1 MFKIESYVTPIILSY
16 VEKYVKNV
24 RPEDSQ
30 VSLWGGEVV
39 FQNLD
44 LKLDVL
50 EEELQLPFNFLSGHI
65 HELSIRVPWTKIA
78 SEPIVITINTIEFVL
93 KLRDP
98 NDRTV
103 PKKEPPRKG
112 KSVDEAPPPGYTA
125 SLISKI
131 ANNITIRCHNVILKY
146 VEEDIVV
153 SMNIQQ
159 LSMES
164 ADANWNAA
172 FIDLSPTKVSLRKLI
187 NIVDLTICLDKR
199 NSAGKIEVCQEPVLY
214 RSTLQVRMLV
224 RYNVSSQ
231 DRSSLTRIDVH
242 SNFLDINV
250 SSQQFP
256 MLMRLFD
263 LALALKQGKIN
274 AEPPQ
279 TTTDGGHD
287 LEDESGQE
295 SLLSWAW
302 NLLPSFF
309 PEENESDH
317 SEEHDFRVLHAG
329 VYVDRLRMIFKT
341 QELIGDGIV
350 GTQKKIKY
358 TPILRF
364 DFQHFYG
371 EMVACGMKWFNV
383 TLGISRIQLQSMDDC
398 TCGQR
403 ATVKELF
410 ESTAPVPSSEECLH
424 LQHSF
429 FNDSAGGNAG
439 RKYNVNWNYH
449 LSTYSQEYLLQ
460 KSPAIAIDLIHEVQ
474 LPDDRRTSEFGSD
487 LEFSNLAEKYMIRV
501 YVGRF
506 RAALCADAIHRF
518 QTLASYRDCYEYP
531 PYYEDRPMPTLSQLP
546 PPSAEDYDA
555 LMSEIPL
562 RQIHITLQNPTIE
575 LSTFDHA
582 PPALVPRKP
591 PATTSPL
598 PIVRVELSRAE
609 CNILTPLYP
618 NRLVYTTC
626 QLPEPPAK
634 LFDACYQSISG
645 NLERMQAKLVGSRG
659 DSEAN
664 ACTAVSMNY
673 QQRLLIHPSLWPN
686 VELNKVEHTVTI
698 TDLKF
703 IMNPLQALALGTVVQ
718 SLVAQQDAT
727 RQWIELDSI
736 PDDTLPQQPH
746 PVVDM
751 LLSYVQLRKVEAE
764 STEDYKLVAR
774 SMKLLTSQQP
784 AADGGQRSLTALW
797 PDHSTDEDFLTVIFQ
812 IPKSFDTASSIEH
825 PPLLYAKLL
834 DLSFNLDPNFI
845 AFLCCWQQLAMQTG
859 RRPFQRGQR
868 TQPFAD
874 SVAKPSSMTGTLAKG
889 VNAKQH
895 SLPGTS
901 VHSSSDKVG
910 RPVADPIGPVP
921 GASSTLAG
929 LDEVD
934 QKDHADVSQPNDNH
948 QAGSLNGQ
956 FWTKLAKKIIIHLE
970 ISHFTV
976 CFPVKNIIFHSSD
989 TPTEDEFGENE
1000 IFMLKLPLITVNSAF
1015 KCQNLSSSI
1024 ARFPISI
1031 PKAIWP
1037 EEKESFPWTISLA
1050 NASSWTYQNGEMNKL
1065 LDETTTNISMVLNFP
1080 TDTENEGRRTGPTSI
1095 CFHVDTSPFRV
1106 TVVKEQLALIHDTL
1120 DRLMQLPML
1129 QHRMSTSPANSSSTA
1144 AGRKPVDSKRQFLE
1158 IAQPSVAGSSI
1169 AAVDLKEFLDLTHHS
1184 SAGGSDETLKDNSK
1198 ARGEANPRPSLWLQ
1212 WTFSRLTVNCITRDE
1227 QRHQRIKLTIEFED
1241 IIYSLD
1247 RQEVYSQVK
1256 AKVGSMSGACYEWSG
1271 TGKEQSWCRN
1281 EALAI
1286 TVQTGDSS
1294 ESGKSTGTDTFF
1306 SLTITRA
1313 ETQNVHSKWDTV
1325 RRSREHNETLVEVL
1339 IKMEQ
1344 VDLRLD
1350 LDLLGECMKMLQ
1362 AFRPTVRSVQDETA
1376 AAEPTPS
1383 IAPPVVAVKD
1393 LPLILF
1399 ASKGV
1404 TVFLPLR
1411 NRPTVQG
1418 SSLCSVYILK
1428 VSSITVHHNVENPIC
1443 RVPLRPDVYTKAAQM
1458 RILNVPGSKIEDRQ
1472 YELLLKEIS
1481 LSTAVWEDVL
1491 RYLQEQQSSTTH
1503 HDNPAF
1509 EWNNFQQGAQRSAAH
1524 FEAATVFKEFN
1535 FSVIYAPCIIYKNVL
1550 ICSVAMELNCLSDLL
1565 IDVDLEQLRL
1575 MEQLLRKASQIRLL
1589 VFPDQPPTIP
1599 PPPSISSSS
1608 SSTVA
1613 PTVVPRS
1620 SESFI
1625 AETNTDEASG
1635 RDSVRSFRDS
1645 VPSCHRHHRRSH
1657 SKLSKCEQDS
1667 GLESYRTSEGKRA
1680 TSSSS
1685 RRSYGQR
1692 QRKLSSLS
1700 SESNPALRPAIGY
1713 AGNRIGGL
1721 YQAHQPALI
1730 IPYEVCFLGGYFKV
1744 RLFVQDRSKG
1754 PTVRMAFAQPNAL
1767 VSLNLFERILQLS
1780 LFDIKIEVG
1789 ELPILGTVTGEPDEL
1804 GIPQPFVKTR
1814 FVNSHTKKVRE
1825 LRVDFKRPIDFTL
1838 SHTKTKALLEL
1849 SELLGEVFATPQPPE
1864 SGSNLPKP
1872 VLPSRN
1878 KFHILRSQLYDMEKI
1893 QIGLSQVM
1901 MHLMNEDEQPV
1912 TAGPRYS
1919 VKLSFASMQTSIRI
1933 QERPERILFGLE
1945 MGELMLIAGNSVIL
1959 HPFSFDLQLTI
1970 AKEYWKRDPLVQIKL
1985 RSSYLQ
1991 LDISPPL
1998 FQQVTLI
2005 RQQME
2010 PLFED
2015 DSAPGS
2021 ARRSISHEANN
2032 MSTRPTIEH
2041 LIPIVP
2047 PRFERK
2053 RTKEMQE
2060 EYYQDDLRAGAF
2072 QFIES
2077 MKIDELPLPYQIK
2090 IINREVGVI
2099 CWRYPQPRALHQ
2111 VIVYPVPM
2119 NTTKSVNIQCKLE
2132 QYSEINATFVELC
2145 RFTLSENEKTFLKLP
2160 ERKSAAA
2167 IWRIVMTQNVV
2178 YDDGTRES
2186 ADRTANRSQR
2196 QRSNR
2201 SDGNEDDA
2209 DDQSYGG
2216 RSRSS
2221 LFTTLTDVLTDS
2233 TYLPG
2238 HRVVSLPYRLHPKIF
2253 VACMRV
2259 DSMFSA
2265 ALVPNVDA
2273 TIDLSPVQIN
2283 LFNVIRLDGDRRPLP
2298 KPFQRYR
2305 VCRETADFGTHK
2317 FAMLNARRMRGQC
2330 SIYDPLEVFIGAE
2343 LNLQCELLDYHHFTF
2358 ETVLDMTGLKAY
2370 GWLGDNAL
2378 QVKTISDDIAVRYG
2392 PSVGYTVSVA
2402 QRLWNESDET
2412 DESMRKPLT
2421 LYSKYIVCNRT
2432 QVALKFG
2439 QIDTA
2444 EAIYLGPNEIC
2455 LYAFR
2460 SCRHAQ
2466 QLQIYFTEGGTKP
2479 IVTEPFDVSTEGL
2492 QQVAVQSSYEED
2504 LVDERMLLVRV
2515 ESLSMGGG
2523 IPETSAQTSITIEG
2537 QISFCNMTA
2546 QRLRLQYRYYKI
2558 IPNSERNYTATVFLV
2573 EPGDQRNLFSA
2584 ANNRNQ
2590 QSINIAIEGEEGTLG
2605 KVGWSGDV
2613 PLREIMNGGTMPYLV
2628 KVPTTTTREGYLSY
2642 WVRIVRE
2649 KLADSRAT
2657 NAATGEV
2664 LERVLVIVWP
2674 LFMVE
2679 SLLTVNTTAYVEKID
2694 QSFSI
2699 YGQGQR
2705 RQLNLAG
2712 TFSDEHELS
2721 FRMNFNSLHGE
2732 DKRKALLSYRL
2743 IDGKSFFQVP
2753 ARLRSV
2759 EAALD
2764 ALKVAQQL
2772 SSEWPCSR
2780 EEEQRWRRENSIQ
2793 EATFPLYHCSAAY
2806 EMSCCLMLSIAPWA
2820 LFINQ
2825 LGCEVRLRSNIS
2837 NQDTNIIAANSII
2850 MPVHLESGFTL
2861 EMNVGVGQTMQSE
2874 LILINGTEAPRKSST
2889 GAHLTLPLEGT
2900 IEFSIRTE
2908 SGIMNLVLSSL
2919 TENKVRVFI
2928 LASQFVVTNY
2938 SSIDLHCWSFALPAN
2953 ERLEQF
2959 KMTNY
2964 GQPHSCCYSLPK
2976 NDPKDLNPRGSV
2988 ITMLSNVSQ
2997 RKAKTKPGANFNHYL
3012 TVYERREQGS
3022 DFSAPIYLNKPISRK
3037 SLSVPCVTSGRTY
3050 YHPLSLSI
3058 VTHQSQS
3065 YMSIYDDPCPSYAI
3079 ENRTDFNI
3087 YVAQSDTVQPNKAA
3101 MAVPEVMESNFTWYQ
3116 TVSPRQTVYYTPP
3129 TLDER
3134 FPEPQE
3140 AELALIFACVSGSAI
3155 RWSHPVRT
3163 DENKSIFLNIPLYGE
3178 LKVAIRVHNRTT
3190 LLVIDYISQD
3200 LEFSAKDIRT
3210 RLSNPLRPV
3219 EPQSTEVEAGASS
3232 SSGVPTLLDETMTL
3246 PASRASGSSVPHAA
3260 ALAPSPVGDRAVE
3273 VQSYFRSLMIT
3284 LFNDQPQRRCQKRD
3298 VISFNFD
3305 RIGMRMER
3313 PGLGARVTA
3322 TEGSRVVLHCVNV
3335 QVDNELHSDGEYDF
3349 PVVLCSEDHET
3360 KQRKGSVSDLPNHY
3374 RLEDHLEQMGRT
3386 ALCTLH
3392 CDLADEENQQQWFS
3406 VESVRLQIQ
3415 PIRAYIEDTYIN
3427 VLVDYLVECIPAG
3440 MVYESEA
3447 SSNVRIRCEPGEA
3460 LIPRAVM
3467 QQSSYLAEPI
3477 KFRSIRIEPL
3487 NVLLSVHACM
3497 RLYIA
3502 LDHSP
3507 LEFAAFERQSVRT
3520 LPIKFGNAVGMHYLS
3535 GAIFGGGWVIGS
3547 LEILGSPSGLARSV
3561 TSGLRD
3567 FVSLPVQGLFRGPW
3581 GFLVGVTQ
3589 GSASL
3594 IRNITAGTVNSVTKL
3609 AQSVSR
3615 NLDRLT
3621 LDTEHVQRTDA
3632 LRRRRPQGMTDGF
3645 TQGLTGL
3652 GISLLGAVGGLA
3664 HHPLQ
3669 ATNPIGVVTGMGKG
3683 IVGAFTKP
3691 ISGAAELVALTG
3703 QGMLHS
3709 VGYNTLPTPRLT
3721 SQSLQP
3727 PEPISHKALW
3737 EPHAA
3742 CEGTLLFT
3750 VQATHLTEGEYR
3762 LVLLALYSRALVL
3775 YDVHDCQLVEVLD
3788 LKTLCFDTDEEND
3801 ATRLVIRVQPKLP
3814 PPSTYDQYPISSRT
3828 YEFVRDSTMQLPRIS
3843 GATLPFNY
3851 YQHIQK
3857 PSTKGMA
3864 LAPATMMV
3872 TTTTTATGWPQPTEL
3887 PSLTMEDGVDGG
3899 KVLGPTVAEQ
3909 RSSVVIEMESV
3920 EDGDPGEDT
3929 AGLLGDET
3937 RSSIDLDRGTV
3948 RSPDR
3953 LSEEDDSERRVIVFL
3968 DENYVKYLVTY
3979 VNLLQR
3985 AYECQS
3991 TGRCNDARCGEEP
4004 VPFHAL

>member
-103 PKKEPPRKG
+103 PKREPPRKG
-112 KSVDEAPPPGYTA
+112 KSVDEVPPPGYTA

-187 NIVDLTICLDKR
+187 NI
-199 NSAGKIEVCQEPVLY
+199 AGKIEVCQEPVLY

-279 TTTDGGHD
+279 PTTDGGHE
-287 LEDESGQE
+287 LEEGSGQE

-329 VYVDRLRMIFKT
+329 MYVDRLRMIFKT

-364 DFQHFYG
+364 DFQDFYG

-383 TLGISRIQLQSMDDC
+383 TLGISHIQLQSMDDC

-410 ESTAPVPSSEECLH
+410 ESTAPVPSAEECLH

-429 FNDSAGGNAG
+429 FSNSAGGSAG

-506 RAALCADAIHRF
+506 RAALCADAIHRL
-518 QTLASYRDCYEYP
+518 QTLASYRNCYEYP
-531 PYYEDRPMPTLSQLP
+531 PYYEDRPMPTLAQLP

-575 LSTFDHA
+575 LRAFDHA
-582 PPALVPRKP
+582 PVTLVPRKP
-591 PATTSPL
+591 SATASSL
-598 PIVRVELSRAE
+598 PIIRVELSRAE

-645 NLERMQAKLVGSRG
+645 NLERMQANLIHPRG
-659 DSEAN
+659 ESKSN
-664 ACTAVSMNY
+664 ICTAVSMNY

-686 VELNKVEHTVTI
+686 AELNKAEHTVTI

-703 IMNPLQALALGTVVQ
+703 IMNPLQALTLGTVVQ

-727 RQWIELDSI
+727 RQWIELDNI
-736 PDDTLPQQPH
+736 PDDTLPQQQL

-764 STEDYKLVAR
+764 STEVYKLVAR
-774 SMKLLTSQQP
+774 SMKLLTCQQP
-784 AADGGQRSLTALW
+784 AAGGGQRSLTALW

-812 IPKSFDTASSIEH
+812 IPKSFDTASCIEH

-845 AFLCCWQQLAMQTG
+845 AFLSGWQLLAMQTAH
-859 RRPFQRGQR
+859 RHLQRGQR
-868 TQPFAD
+868 TQRCA
-874 SVAKPSSMTGTLAKG
+874 SNMAKPSTMTGTLVKG
-889 VNAKQH
+889 LNAKQH

-901 VHSSSDKVG
+901 VHSSSDKAS
-910 RPVADPIGPVP
+910 RPVADPVGPVP
-921 GASSTLAG
+921 GPSSTVGG

-934 QKDHADVSQPNDNH
+934 QKNSTDGTLPSDND
-948 QAGSLNGQ
+948 QTRALNDQ

-976 CFPVKNIIFHSSD
+976 CFPVRNIIFHSND

-1015 KCQNLSSSI
+1015 KCQSLSSSL

-1031 PKAIWP
+1031 PKVIWP

-1080 TDTENEGRRTGPTSI
+1080 ADTETKNRSGPSSI

-1120 DRLMQLPML
+1120 DRLMNLPML
-1129 QHRMSTSPANSSSTA
+1129 QHRAITNSASSSSSA
-1144 AGRKPVDSKRQFLE
+1144 AGGKPADTNRQFLE

-1184 SAGGSDETLKDNSK
+1184 SAGGSDETLKDSST
-1198 ARGEANPRPSLWLQ
+1198 ARGEPRPRPSLWLQ

-1227 QRHQRIKLTIEFED
+1227 QRQQRIKLTIEFED

-1247 RQEVYSQVK
+1247 QQEVYSQVK
-1256 AKVGSMSGACYEWSG
+1256 AKVGSMSGACYEWHG

-1286 TVQTGDSS
+1286 AVQTGDSS

-1344 VDLRLD
+1344 LDLRLD
-1350 LDLLGECMKMLQ
+1350 LDLLEECLKMFQ
-1362 AFRPTVRSVQDETA
+1362 AFCPTVRSVQGDIT
-1376 AAEPTPS
+1376 AAEP
-1383 IAPPVVAVKD
+1383 IAPPMVAVKD

-1411 NRPTVQG
+1411 NRPTIDG
-1418 SSLCSVYILK
+1418 NPCSVYILK

-1481 LSTAVWEDVL
+1481 LSTADWEDVL
-1491 RYLQEQQSSTTH
+1491 RYLQEQQSSSTH

-1524 FEAATVFKEFN
+1524 FAAETVFEEFN
-1535 FSVIYAPCIIYKNVL
+1535 FSIIYAPCIIYKNVL

-1565 IDVDLEQLRL
+1565 IDVEIEQFRLLE
-1575 MEQLLRKASQIRLL
+1575 ELLRKASQIRLL
-1589 VFPDQPPTIP
+1589 VFPDQPPTMP
-1599 PPPSISSSS
+1599 PPASISSSS

-1613 PTVVPRS
+1613 ATVIPRS
-1620 SESFI
+1620 NESFI
-1625 AETNTDEASG
+1625 AETNTDDASG
-1635 RDSVRSFRDS
+1635 RDSVKSFRDS
-1645 VPSCHRHHRRSH
+1645 VPSCTRYHRRSH

-1713 AGNRIGGL
+1713 AGSRIGGP
-1721 YQAHQPALI
+1721 YQVHQPALI

-1744 RLFVQDRSKG
+1744 RLFMKSLCTG
-1754 PTVRMAFAQPNAL
+1754 PTVQMAFAQPNAL
-1767 VSLNLFERILQLS
+1767 VSLNLFERVLQLS
-1780 LFDIKIEVG
+1780 LFDIKIEVD

-1814 FVNSHTKKVRE
+1814 FVNSNTKKVRE
-1825 LRVDFKRPIDFTL
+1825 LRVDFKRPINIML

-1849 SELLGEVFATPQPPE
+1849 ANLLGEVFNTTDAPGPSSDLNP
-1864 SGSNLPKP
+1864 PKP

-1901 MHLMNEDEQPV
+1901 LHLKNEDVQPG
-1912 TAGPRYS
+1912 TAGPQYS
-1919 VKLSFASMQTSIRI
+1919 MKLSCSSVQTSIRI

-1945 MGELMLIAGNSVIL
+1945 MGELMLTAGNFVIL

-1991 LDISPPL
+1991 LDISPSL
-1998 FQQVTLI
+1998 FQQVTII

-2010 PLFED
+2010 PLFGEN
-2015 DSAPGS
+2015 SAPES
-2021 ARRSISHEANN
+2021 AKRSVSHDA
-2032 MSTRPTIEH
+2032 MSACPTVDH

-2178 YDDGTRES
+2178 YDDSTRERG
-2186 ADRTANRSQR
+2186 DRAPNGRSQR

-2201 SDGNEDDA
+2201 DDDDDDA
-2209 DDQSYGG
+2209 DDQPHGG
-2216 RSRSS
+2216 RGRSN

-2273 TIDLSPVQIN
+2273 TVDLSPVQIN
-2283 LFNVIRLDGDRRPLP
+2283 LFNIIHNDKNRRPLP
-2298 KPFQRYR
+2298 KPFERYR
-2305 VCRETADFGTHK
+2305 VCQDFGTHK

-2330 SIYDPLEVFIGAE
+2330 SIYDPLEVFIGVE

-2358 ETVLDMTGLKAY
+2358 ETVLDVTGLKAY

-2392 PSVGYTVSVA
+2392 PSVGYTISVA
-2402 QRLWNESDET
+2402 QRLWHESDKTEEAT
-2412 DESMRKPLT
+2412 GKPLT

-2439 QIDTA
+2439 QIDTT
-2444 EAIYLGPNEIC
+2444 ESIYLTPNELC
-2455 LYAFR
+2455 QYAFR
-2460 SCRHAQ
+2460 SCRHPQ
-2466 QLQIYFTEGGTKP
+2466 QLQICFTAGGTKP
-2479 IVTEPFDVSTEGL
+2479 IVTEPFDVLTEGL

-2504 LVDERMLLVRV
+2504 LADERMLLVRV
-2515 ESLSMGGG
+2515 ETLAMGSG
-2523 IPETSAQTSITIEG
+2523 IPGTGAQTSIIIEG

-2546 QRLRLQYRYYKI
+2546 QKLRLQYRYYKV
-2558 IPNSERNYTATVFLV
+2558 IPNSERNYTTTIFLV
-2573 EPGDQRNLFSA
+2573 EPGDQMNLFSA

-2590 QSINIAIEGEEGTLG
+2590 QTINIAIDGEGSTTG

-2613 PLREIMNGGTMPYLV
+2613 PMREIMNGGAMPYLV
-2628 KVPTTTTREGYLSY
+2628 KVPTTSSREGYLSY

-2649 KLADSRAT
+2649 KLADSRAA
-2657 NAATGEV
+2657 NAAAGEV

-2679 SLLTVNTTAYVEKID
+2679 SLLTVNTTAYVEKIE

-2772 SSEWPCSR
+2772 SSGWPCSR

-2793 EATFPLYHCSAAY
+2793 EATFPVYHCSPAF

-2825 LGCEVRLRSNIS
+2825 LGCEVRLKSNTV
-2837 NQDTNIIAANSII
+2837 NHDTNIIAPNSII
-2850 MPVHLESGFTL
+2850 MPVHLGSGFTL

-2874 LILINGTEAPRKSST
+2874 IILINVTEAPKKSST
-2889 GAHLTLPLEGT
+2889 GGHVVLPLEGM
-2900 IEFSIRTE
+2900 IEFSIRTD

-2919 TENKVRVFI
+2919 TENKMRVFI

-2938 SSIDLHCWSFALPAN
+2938 SSIDLHCWSFALPSN

-2976 NDPKDLNPRGSV
+2976 NDPKDLNPKGSV

-3022 DFSAPIYLNKPISRK
+3022 DFSAPIYLNKPVSRK
-3037 SLSVPCVTSGRTY
+3037 SLSVPCTTGGHTY

-3058 VTHQSQS
+3058 VTHQGQS
-3065 YMSIYDDPCPSYAI
+3065 YVSIYDDPCPSYAI

-3087 YVAQSDTVQPNKAA
+3087 YVAQSDTIQPNKAA

-3116 TVSPRQTVYYTPP
+3116 TVSPRQTVHYTPP

-3178 LKVAIRVHNRTT
+3178 LKVAIRIRNRTT

-3210 RLSNPLRPV
+3210 RLSNPLRPA
-3219 EPQSTEVEAGASS
+3219 EPQSTVDEEGTSS
-3232 SSGVPTLLDETMTL
+3232 ASGVPTFLDDTMKL
-3246 PASRASGSSVPHAA
+3246 PASSSGAQHST
-3260 ALAPSPVGDRAVE
+3260 ALTPSAVGDRAVE

-3284 LFNDQPQRRCQKRD
+3284 LFNDQPQKRCQKRD

-3305 RIGMRMER
+3305 RIGMRFER

-3322 TEGSRVVLHCVNV
+3322 TEGSRLVLHCVNV

-3360 KQRKGSVSDLPNHY
+3360 KQRKGTPIADLPNHY

-3386 ALCTLH
+3386 ALCTLN
-3392 CDLADEENQQQWFS
+3392 CDLAVDEENQQQWCS
-3406 VESVRLQIQ
+3406 IESVRLQIQ

-3427 VLVDYLVECIPAG
+3427 VLVDYLVECIPAS

-3487 NVLLSVHACM
+3487 SVLLSVHACM

-3727 PEPISHKALW
+3727 PEPISYKALW
-3737 EPHAA
+3737 EPDFAG
-3742 CEGTLLFT
+3742 EGKLLFT

-3762 LVLLALYSRALVL
+3762 LVLLALYRYALTL
-3775 YDVHDCQLVEVLD
+3775 YDVHDCQMVEVLD
-3788 LKTLCFDTDEEND
+3788 LKTLCFDTDEESD

-3828 YEFVRDSTMQLPRIS
+3828 YEFVRDSTMQLPHIS
-3843 GATLPFNY
+3843 GATLPLQY
-3851 YQHIQK
+3851 YQKSQK
-3857 PSTKGMA
+3857 PSAKGTT
-3864 LAPATMMV
+3864 LAPV
-3872 TTTTTATGWPQPTEL
+3872 TTATAAAGWPQPTEL
-3887 PSLTMEDGVDGG
+3887 PLLAMADGADGG
-3899 KVLGPTVAEQ
+3899 KVVGQTAAEQ
-3909 RSSVVIEMESV
+3909 QSSVVIEMESV

-3929 AGLLGDET
+3929 VGLVADET
-3937 RSSIDLDRGTV
+3937 RSSSDLDSGTA

-3953 LSEEDDSERRVIVFL
+3953 LSEEDDSERRLIVFL
-3968 DENYVKYLVTY
+3968 DENCVKYLVTY

-3985 AYECQS
+3985 AFECQS
-3991 TGRCNDARCGEEP
+3991 MESWNDAED
-4004 VPFHAL
+4004 